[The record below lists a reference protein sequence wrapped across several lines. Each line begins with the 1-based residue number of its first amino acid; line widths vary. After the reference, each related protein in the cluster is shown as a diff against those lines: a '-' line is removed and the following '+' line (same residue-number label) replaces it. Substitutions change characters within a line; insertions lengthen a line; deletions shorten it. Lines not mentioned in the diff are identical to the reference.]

1 MVISLKSSNLPWQS
15 LKLVEISCGAPYC
28 ETVLLI
34 WEVIPKSQELDLRAG
49 QSSLEII
56 IDRGKIFEKLIC
68 RFVDNRS
75 SKI

>member
-1 MVISLKSSNLPWQS
+1 VVISWKSSNLLWQS
-15 LKLVEISCGAPYC
+15 LKPAEINCAAPHC
-28 ETVLLI
+28 EIALLI